1 MSCHAVIVNAD
12 CSLSH
17 CQEQMVFAGYGAY
30 PYNCIAK
37 DEAPQ
42 APIFINCPQ
51 NHQTWCVGTNNQ
63 EEAEQ

>member
-1 MSCHAVIVNAD
+1 
-12 CSLSH
+12 
-17 CQEQMVFAGYGAY
+17 MVFAGYGAY